1 MDISGKALKQKAVHE
16 FKELVFITLY
26 LFVFLWLFL
35 VYKSMVLQGDQKM
48 HFTTHGLAFINAV
61 VLAKF
66 MLVARSFRSVQ
77 KTENT
82 PLIYPTLLWSAIFAI
97 FLLVCKVLEEVVVGH
112 FHGKSVADSIAHLTG
127 DSWKPII
134 IWAAILFVVLIP
146 LTAFGELERVVGE
159 EKLHKLFL
167 RPHDPSKPFGQ
178 SAA

>member
-1 MDISGKALKQKAVHE
+1 MDVNGKALKQKAVHE
-16 FKELVFITLY
+16 FKELIFISVY

-35 VYKSMVLQGDQKM
+35 VYKSMILRGGQEM
-48 HFTTHGLAFINAV
+48 SFTTHGLALINAL

-66 MLVARSFRSVQ
+66 MLVARALRPAR
-77 KTENT
+77 NADNA

-97 FLLVCKVLEEVVVGH
+97 FLLICKILEEVIAGH
-112 FHGKSVADSIAHLTG
+112 FHGKSFGESIAELSG
-127 DSWKPII
+127 GSWKPLV

-159 EKLHKLFL
+159 EKLRALFL

-178 SAA
+178 SGP

>member
-1 MDISGKALKQKAVHE
+1 MDKATLKQKAVHE
-16 FKELVFITLY
+16 FKELIFITVY
-26 LFVFLWLFL
+26 MFVFFWLFL
-35 VYKSMVLQGDQKM
+35 VYKSMILQGDQQM

-66 MLVARSFRSVQ
+66 MLIARSLRPAQ
-77 KTENT
+77 KADNA
-82 PLIYPTLLWSAIFAI
+82 PLIRPTLLWSAIFAI
-97 FLLVCKVLEEVVVGH
+97 FLLICKVLEEVVVGH

-127 DSWKPII
+127 DSWKPVI

-167 RPHDPSKPFGQ
+167 RRRDPSKQFGQ
-178 SAA
+178 SSS